1 MKPIWKVEDAR
12 LALLKRLD
20 GSALT
25 AEDSG
30 MKKRVNRSTLQ
41 TAATS
46 RLLAHPLR
54 HCPAQQ
60 GDDASEARAGRPRE
74 YCPVIDQTG
83 TFRRFRSDPSFLPK
97 IS

>member
-41 TAATS
+41 TPGGDKPAAC
-46 RLLAHPLR
+46 APVAPL
-54 HCPAQQ
+54 
-60 GDDASEARAGRPRE
+60 SSTAGR
-74 YCPVIDQTG
+74 
-83 TFRRFRSDPSFLPK
+83 
-97 IS
+97 